1 MNPLISI
8 ITPSY
13 NAEDFIQETIE
24 SVLSQSYTHWEMIIV
39 DDCSSDNTMLII
51 EKYIKK
57 DSRIKHI
64 RNEEN
69 LGVAQSRNNAIK
81 KAKGQY
87 IAFLDADDIWLPKKL
102 EKQLSFMQ
110 EKNVLMSYTAY
121 DTIDEQGTYIGS
133 FSVKNKI
140 SYDDLLKT
148 SSIGTLTM
156 MYNAKILGKI
166 YFEILGHEDYV
177 LKLHIL
183 KKIDYAEGISKVLA
197 KYRIHTKSLSH
208 NKIKVAL
215 WQWHIYRKVEK
226 LSLLK
231 SFYYFIHYAYYGF
244 FKYKSL

>member
-1 MNPLISI
+1 
-8 ITPSY
+8 
-13 NAEDFIQETIE
+13 
-24 SVLSQSYTHWEMIIV
+24 
-39 DDCSSDNTMLII
+39 MLII
-51 EKYIKK
+51 EKYIQK
-57 DSRIKHI
+57 DSRITYIK
-64 RNEEN
+64 NEKN
-69 LGVAQSRNNAIK
+69 LGVAQSRNKAIK

-87 IAFLDADDIWLPKKL
+87 IAFLDADDIWLTQKL
-102 EKQLSFMQ
+102 EKQLYFMQ

-121 DTIDEQGTYIGS
+121 DTLDEQGKYIGS
-133 FSVKNKI
+133 FRVKNKI

-156 MYNAKILGKI
+156 MYDAKILGKF

-183 KKIDYAEGISKVLA
+183 KEIDYAEGISEVLA

-226 LSLLK
+226 LSLVK

-244 FKYKSL
+244 FKYK